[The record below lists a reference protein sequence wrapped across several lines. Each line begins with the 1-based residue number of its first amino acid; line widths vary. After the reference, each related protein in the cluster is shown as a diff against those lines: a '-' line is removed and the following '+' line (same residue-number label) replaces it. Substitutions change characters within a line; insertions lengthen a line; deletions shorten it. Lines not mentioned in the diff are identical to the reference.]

1 MSDLIR
7 DAPLGQLIRLATRNR
22 CLRYPEEQPGFQLP
36 LPYVRALDVLQQEKH
51 STTNPSPPANL
62 STESIDSCCKKAQ
75 DEESMTNGEASQDD
89 TIKSRDLQP
98 QPETVLDMPKILPDG
113 TILVDWYGPT
123 DPDNPQNWTSKK
135 KALTAGIIDLYTLAV
150 YAGSAICT
158 PSYGGV
164 MERFEVSLQV
174 ASLLLSMY
182 VLAYG
187 IGPML
192 WSPLSEIPSIGRNPP
207 YIITFALFT
216 ILIVPTAL
224 AENFA
229 GLVVLRFL
237 LGFFGSPCLATG
249 GASMGDLYNFFKL
262 PYALSLWAFAAVC
275 GPATAPLI
283 SGFSVA
289 AENWRWAFWEML
301 WLSGPIWILMFL
313 LLPETSSPTLLLRRA
328 HRLRVATSNLAFR
341 SQSEIDQSKINVR
354 SLVIESLWRPMQVM
368 LLDPSIAF
376 TALYSAL
383 VYGIYYSFFECFPLV
398 FGEMHGFNLGEQG
411 LVFLSINIGAVI
423 ALAMYWIYLYWIV
436 KPTIRAN
443 DVGPPERRLIPAL
456 PASILMPVGL
466 FIFAWT
472 SSPNIHWI
480 APTIGIVIYII
491 GIIIILQC
499 IFLYLPLS
507 YPQYAASLFAGN
519 DYARSTLAAATIHFS
534 QPLYDNLGVPR
545 GVTLLAGLTVG
556 CIGGVF
562 VLWHFGGRLRAR
574 SRFAPT

>member
-1 MSDLIR
+1 MSNLIR
-7 DAPLGQLIRLATRNR
+7 DAPLGQLIRLITRDKY
-22 CLRYPEEQPGFQLP
+22 LRYAEEEPDFQLP
-36 LPYVRALDVLQQEKH
+36 LPYVEALETLRQEKYP
-51 STTNPSPPANL
+51 TTNALFPTNPSN
-62 STESIDSCCKKAQ
+62 ESIDSCCKKAPDNESTSGCEAPQ
-75 DEESMTNGEASQDD
+75 D
-89 TIKSRDLQP
+89 R
-98 QPETVLDMPKILPDG
+98 TVLHKDFQPASKTLDTPRVLPGG

-123 DPDNPQNWTSKK
+123 DPDNPQNWSSKK
-135 KALTAGIIDLYTLAV
+135 KALAAGIIDLYTLTV

-158 PSYGGV
+158 PSYEGI
-164 MERFEVSLQV
+164 MERFGVSIQV
-174 ASLLLSMY
+174 VSLLLSMY
-182 VLAYG
+182 VQAYG

-207 YIITFALFT
+207 YIITFAVFT

-224 AENFA
+224 AENFP
-229 GLVVLRFL
+229 GLAVLRFL

-249 GASMGDLYNFFKL
+249 GASMGDLYDFAKL

-301 WLSGPIWILMFL
+301 WMSGPIWILMFL
-313 LLPETSSPTLLLRRA
+313 LLPETSSPTILLRRA
-328 HRLRVATSNLAFR
+328 RRLRAATGNPSFK
-341 SQSEIDQSKINVR
+341 SQSEIDQSKITVHD
-354 SLVIESLWRPMQVM
+354 LVVESLWRPMQMM
-368 LLDPSIAF
+368 LLDPSVAF
-376 TALYSAL
+376 TAIYCAL
-383 VYGIYYSFFECFPLV
+383 VYGIYYSFFECVPLV
-398 FGEMHGFNLGEQG
+398 FGQMHGFNLGEQG
-411 LVFLSINIGAVI
+411 LIYLSIHIEAAI
-423 ALAMYWIYLYWIV
+423 AIAFYWIYICWWV
-436 KPTIRAN
+436 EPTVRAN
-443 DVGPPERRLIPAL
+443 NAGPPERRLIPAL

-466 FIFAWT
+466 FIFAWIA
-472 SSPNIHWI
+472 SPDIHWI
-480 APTIGIVIYII
+480 APTIGITIFIS
-491 GIIIILQC
+491 GIVAILQC

-556 CIGGVF
+556 CIAGVF
-562 VLWHFGGRLRAR
+562 VLWHYGDKLRER